1 MPKMLFNAPW
11 FRFSLP
17 LFIVITGWIISS
29 KNLLVTS
36 ANQDVVEHLP
46 YVLLVVTVF
55 IAHIF
60 KQSRMGMLAA
70 AQLVS
75 YYIIQTRLQVP
86 LSSGTVLLELSLLAL
101 LLPIASILTYLFKN
115 GGLLNRSYFIYLL
128 ALVAFGLWSV
138 LIVDHASQG
147 GFSHIWNGVL
157 ASIPSV
163 SRLPFLLTLYLV
175 AIIGI
180 TGIYVLNKNRIIDTV
195 VYTSILMSSFTFIL
209 FHIPHISSTLFSING
224 VLLILYLITAGQ
236 QMAFNDRLTNLPGRR
251 ALEIDMKN
259 LGRRFSI
266 AMLDVDHFKKF
277 NDTYGHDT
285 GDDVL
290 KLVASRIDSVKGK
303 AKAYRYGGEEFTII
317 FKGKDAKEAEAYLDA
332 LREDIANYEMVLR
345 NDDVRPKNDKLGA
358 LKRRKNGKTE
368 TVNVTI
374 SIGVS
379 DHQSSK
385 RANEVLKLADEA
397 LYNAK
402 KAGRNRVEI
411 KQLLA

>member
-195 VYTSILMSSFTFIL
+195 VYTSVLMSSFTFIL

-277 NDTYGHDT
+277 NDTHGHDV
-285 GDDVL
+285 GDEVL
-290 KLVASRIDSVKGK
+290 KLVASQLRKVGGGG
-303 AKAYRYGGEEFTII
+303 KAYRYGGEEFTLV
-317 FKGKDAKEAEAYLDA
+317 FPGKSLDECRPHLEAVREAVEKYPLQ
-332 LREDIANYEMVLR
+332 LRDR
-345 NDDVRPKNDKLGA
+345 QQRPKSDKEGRQRRRPGGA
-358 LKRRKNGKTE
+358 GS
-368 TVNVTI
+368 VSVTI
-374 SIGVS
+374 SIGVAERELQQRS
-379 DHQSSK
+379 
-385 RANEVLKLADEA
+385 AD
-397 LYNAK
+397 
-402 KAGRNRVEI
+402 
-411 KQLLA
+411 